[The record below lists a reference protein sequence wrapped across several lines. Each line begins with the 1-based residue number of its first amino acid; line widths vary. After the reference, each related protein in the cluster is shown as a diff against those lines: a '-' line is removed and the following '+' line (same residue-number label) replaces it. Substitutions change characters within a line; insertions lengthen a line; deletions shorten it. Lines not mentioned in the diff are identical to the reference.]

1 MYKTAYIDIQRCLT
15 TKNSVEKRIM
25 RLIVVCALIVV
36 ASAHGSLRDPPA
48 RNVLSNSNGCPD
60 CLNAGGVGVMFGNG
74 KNARYGV
81 CGDPW
86 NGRRDHEAGG
96 RFARGKIG
104 RVYKSGGTITMKM
117 SFSANHQGRFG
128 FKLCE
133 LFDGKLSP
141 ARERALTTQQC
152 FDKHVL
158 RRTDGKMYSFL
169 HGNEKSVTVTYRLP
183 NMKCE
188 HCVIQWTWETGNSCC
203 PPDTSK
209 NYCGRGVDVCYRYT
223 VPEIW
228 LNCAD
233 VKIV

>member
-1 MYKTAYIDIQRCLT
+1 M
-15 TKNSVEKRIM
+15 RIFI
-25 RLIVVCALIVV
+25 LCALVI
-36 ASAHGSLRDPPA
+36 ATSAHGSLRDPPA
-48 RNVLSNSNGCPD
+48 RNVLSNSNGCQD

-86 NGRRDHEAGG
+86 NGHRDHEAGG

-117 SFSANHQGRFG
+117 SFSANHRGRFG
-128 FKLCE
+128 FKLCD
-133 LFDGKLSP
+133 LPDGKLSP
-141 ARERALTTQQC
+141 SRERALTSQKC
-152 FDKHVL
+152 FNQHVL
-158 RRTDGKMYSFL
+158 RRTDGKVYSFL
-169 HGNEKSVTVTYRLP
+169 RGTEKSATVTYRLP
-183 NMKCE
+183 KIKCD

-203 PPDTSK
+203 PSGTPK
-209 NYCGRGVDVCYRYT
+209 NYCGTGVEVCYRYT

-233 VKIV
+233 VKIN